1 MIINK
6 YECICKRM
14 SPAHLALKPLTL
26 FYDGACPLC
35 QAEIVYLASRNHQG
49 LLYFVDIN
57 GPEYDPQS
65 VGVSCEQALARMYG
79 QLEGQEAIHGVPVFA
94 EAYRRANLPL
104 LAWLFSQPLL
114 RPIWNLSYR
123 FFAKY
128 RHTISGLIGP
138 FFLRLAK
145 RVSHSKS
152 TSI

>member
-1 MIINK
+1 MSVSV
-6 YECICKRM
+6 KRM
-14 SPAHLALKPLTL
+14 SPARLALKPLTL

-79 QLEGQEAIHGVPVFA
+79 QLEGQAAIHGVPVFA

-104 LAWLFSQPLL
+104 LTWLFSRPLL

-152 TSI
+152 TPL

>member
-1 MIINK
+1 MSVSV
-6 YECICKRM
+6 KRM
-14 SPAHLALKPLTL
+14 SPARLALKPLTL

-79 QLEGQEAIHGVPVFA
+79 QLEGQAAIHGVPVFA
-94 EAYRRANLPL
+94 EAYRRANL
-104 LAWLFSQPLL
+104 PLL

-152 TSI
+152 TPL